1 MKKII
6 IVFSILLLNI
16 VYVPIKNFIVL
27 FNQSKNLLKEV
38 SLSEEGVYINVDYII
53 DDKLTFTK

>member
-16 VYVPIKNFIVL
+16 VYMPVKNFIVL

>member
-16 VYVPIKNFIVL
+16 VYMPIKNFIVL